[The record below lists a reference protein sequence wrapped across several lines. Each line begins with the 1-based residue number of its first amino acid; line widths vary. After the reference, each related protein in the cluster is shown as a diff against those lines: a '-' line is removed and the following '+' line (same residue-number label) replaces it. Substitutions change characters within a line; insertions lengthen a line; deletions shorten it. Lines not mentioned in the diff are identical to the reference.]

1 MPSERALPSAP
12 TTPDPADPESSS
24 MAEYCYVMKGLTKT
38 VPGGK
43 EVLSNIWLSFFPGA
57 KIGVI
62 GPNGAGKST
71 LLKIMAGVDTSFEGE
86 AWPAKGMSVGFL
98 PQEPELDPERSVR
111 DNVLAG
117 LGEVA
122 GLVPRYNELAAKLG
136 EPLEDDE
143 LQRVYEEMASVQDA
157 IDAADAWD
165 LDRTIEVAM
174 DALRVPD
181 ADDPTTLSGGEKR
194 RAALCRLLLSKP
206 DILLLDEPTNH
217 LDAESVAW
225 LQRTL
230 KDYAGMVVSITHD
243 RYFLDEVAEWI
254 LELDRGKGYPYQ
266 GNYSGWLEQKRERL
280 RQEEREESAQQRQL
294 AEEADWVKRSPEG
307 RRTKAKARIQAYETL
322 LQRER
327 PKQVTKPT
335 IMIPDGPRLGDVV
348 VEADGVL
355 KGFGDKLLY
364 EDLTFSLPPGG
375 IVGIIGPN
383 GAGKTTLFKM
393 IVTAAGQAGLLDGPL
408 EPDEGQLRV
417 GDTVA
422 LSYVDQ
428 SRAALDPGRSVFEEI
443 TGGVDWVQ
451 LGRTEMASRAYVA
464 AFGFKGGEQQK
475 EVGKCSGGERNR
487 IHLAK
492 LLQQE
497 ANLLLLDEPTNDL
510 DVDTLRSLE
519 EAMLDFAGCAVIT
532 SHDRWFLDRVATHI
546 LAFEGDSEAT
556 WFPGGYSEYE
566 EDLRRRKGDEALQPH
581 RLKYK
586 PLTRR
591 TA

>member
-1 MPSERALPSAP
+1 
-12 TTPDPADPESSS
+12 

-43 EVLSNIWLSFFPGA
+43 EVLSNIWLSFLPGV

-71 LLKIMAGVDTSFEGE
+71 LLKIMAGVITDFEGE
-86 AWPAKGMSVGFL
+86 AWAAKGNSVGYL
-98 PQEPELDPERSVR
+98 PQEPELDPTKTVR
-111 DNVLAG
+111 ENVLEG
-117 LGEVA
+117 LGDIA
-122 GLVPRYNELAAKLG
+122 TLVPRYNELTAKLS
-136 EPLEDDE
+136 EPLDDDAM
-143 LQRVYEEMASVQDA
+143 QKVYEQMGEVQDA

-181 ADDPTTLSGGEKR
+181 ADDVTVLSGGEKR

-230 KDYAGMVVSITHD
+230 QDYAGMVVSITHD

-254 LELDRGKGYPYQ
+254 LEIDRGKGYPFE

-294 AEEADWVKRSPEG
+294 AEEADWVKQSPQG
-307 RRTKAKARIQAYETL
+307 RRTKAKARVQAYETML
-322 LQRER
+322 NRER
-327 PKQVTKPT
+327 PKQVTKPQ
-335 IMIPDGPRLGDVV
+335 IMIPDGPRLGSVV
-348 VEADGVL
+348 VEADDVL

-364 EDLTFSLPPGG
+364 EGLTFSLPPGG

-383 GAGKTTLFKM
+383 GAGKTTLFNM
-393 IVTAAGQAGLLDGPL
+393 IVTAAGQAGLLERPI
-408 EPDEGQLRV
+408 EPDEGELRV
-417 GDTVA
+417 GDTVQ

-428 SRAALDPGRSVFEEI
+428 SRAALDPSNSVFEEI
-443 TGGVDWVQ
+443 TGGMDWVQ
-451 LGRTEMASRAYVA
+451 LGKTEMASRAYVA

-475 EVGKCSGGERNR
+475 NIGSCSGGERNR
-487 IHLAK
+487 VHLAK
-492 LLQQE
+492 LLQNE

-510 DVDTLRSLE
+510 DVDTLRALE
-519 EAMLDFAGCAVIT
+519 EAILDFAGCAVIT

-546 LAFEGDSEAT
+546 LAFEGDSEVT

-566 EDLRRRKGDEALQPH
+566 EDLRARKGEEALNPT
-581 RLKYK
+581 RIKYR

-591 TA
+591 TG

>member
-1 MPSERALPSAP
+1 MSPIADGAP
-12 TTPDPADPESSS
+12 RV
-24 MAEYCYVMKGLTKT
+24 AEYCYVMKGLTKT

-136 EPLEDDE
+136 EPLDDDE
-143 LQRVYEEMASVQDA
+143 MQRVYEEMAEVQDA

-181 ADDPTTLSGGEKR
+181 ADDPATLSGGEKR

-230 KDYAGMVVSITHD
+230 KEYAGMVVAITHD

-294 AEEADWVKRSPEG
+294 AEEAEWVKRSPEG
-307 RRTKAKARIQAYETL
+307 RRTKAKARIQAYESL
-322 LQRER
+322 LNRQR

-364 EDLTFSLPPGG
+364 EDLSFSLPPGG

-393 IVTAAGQAGLLDGPL
+393 VVTAAGQAGLLDRPE
-408 EPDEGQLRV
+408 EPDEGSVRV
-417 GDTVA
+417 GDTVV

-428 SRAALDPGRSVFEEI
+428 SRAALDPGLSVFDEI

-492 LLQQE
+492 LLQNE

-510 DVDTLRSLE
+510 DVDTLRALE

-546 LAFEGDSEAT
+546 LAFEGDSEVT

-566 EDLRRRKGDEALQPH
+566 EDLRRRKGEDALQPH
-581 RLKYK
+581 RIKYK

-591 TA
+591 SS

>member
-1 MPSERALPSAP
+1 L
-12 TTPDPADPESSS
+12 
-24 MAEYCYVMKGLTKT
+24 AEYCYVMKGLTKT

-43 EVLSNIWLSFFPGA
+43 EVLSNIWLSFLPGV

-62 GPNGAGKST
+62 GPNGSGKST
-71 LLKIMAGVDTSFEGE
+71 LMKIMAGVDQEFEGE
-86 AWPAKGMSVGFL
+86 AWPARGVSIGYL
-98 PQEPELDPERSVR
+98 PQEPELDPDKTVR
-111 DNVLAG
+111 ENVLEG
-117 LGEVA
+117 LGELG
-122 GLVPRYNELAAKLG
+122 GLVPHYNLLAAKLA
-136 EPLEDDE
+136 EPLDDDE
-143 LQRVYEEMASVQDA
+143 MTKVIEEMGVVQDA

-181 ADDPTTLSGGEKR
+181 AEDVTVLSGGEKR

-225 LQRTL
+225 LQRHL
-230 KDYAGMVVSITHD
+230 ADYAGMVVSITHD

-254 LELDRGKGYPYQ
+254 LELDRGKGFPFE

-294 AEEADWVKRSPEG
+294 AEEADWVKKSPEG
-307 RRTKAKARIQAYETL
+307 RRTKAKARIQAYETML
-322 LQRER
+322 NREV
-327 PKQVTKPT
+327 PKQVTKPQ
-335 IMIPDGPRLGDVV
+335 IMIPEGPRLGDVV
-348 VEADGVL
+348 VQADGVM

-383 GAGKTTLFKM
+383 GAGKTTLFRM
-393 IVTAAGQAGLLDGPL
+393 IVSAAGHDELLEGP
-408 EPDEGQLRV
+408 ESPDEGDLRV
-417 GDTVA
+417 GDTVK

-428 SRAALDPGRSVFEEI
+428 SRAALDANKSVFEEI
-443 TGGVDWVQ
+443 TGGGDWIQ
-451 LGRTEMASRAYVA
+451 LGKTEMASRAYAA

-475 EVGKCSGGERNR
+475 NVGSCSGGERNR

-492 LLQQE
+492 LLQNE

-519 EAMLDFAGCAVIT
+519 EAILEFAGCAVIT

-546 LAFEGDSEAT
+546 LAFEGDSEVT

-566 EDLRRRKGDEALQPH
+566 QDYKARKGEDAMQPH
-581 RLKYK
+581 RIKYR